1 MPRKREDAR
10 QPPPPPPPLASPAAA
25 AKSCLRGGGGRGA
38 ARGRGE
44 ERGGR
49 GAPGQPRAIDGRL
62 LRPGPARL
70 PRPSAPLAPCRRRG
84 LTRKVTA
91 GPARPSS
98 PQPPTRPRGP
108 WSSEEVGER
117 DGRPLFLETIPILG
131 RGWGEGGAESSL
143 NPEDLVT
150 PSQLATPP
158 AFFSLRHGLGGMY
171 LHSGRPPRIH
181 ITSPQTPRWV
191 YGSRPFRLLSAK
203 LLVLL
208 RASNCWSSL

>member
-91 GPARPSS
+91 GPARPS
-98 PQPPTRPRGP
+98 RPRDHAAPGP
-108 WSSEEVGER
+108 PRKWGKEMGDHFSLRRLRFWGGVG
-117 DGRPLFLETIPILG
+117 
-131 RGWGEGGAESSL
+131 GEGGAESSL